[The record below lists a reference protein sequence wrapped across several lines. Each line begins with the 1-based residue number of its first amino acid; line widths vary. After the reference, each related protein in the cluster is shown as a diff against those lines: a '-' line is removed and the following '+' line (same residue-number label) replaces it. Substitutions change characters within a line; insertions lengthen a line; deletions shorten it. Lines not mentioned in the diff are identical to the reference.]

1 MTPLSAVL
9 QEACSKMRPALEA
22 SQFQLIF
29 NKKPVDLGLPVRL
42 ANIPSGSK
50 LELVKRERSRM
61 TDAAASS
68 SANEDCI

>member
-22 SQFQLIF
+22 SQCQLIF

-50 LELVKRERSRM
+50 LELIKSERPRA
-61 TDAAASS
+61 TAAASS
-68 SANEDCI
+68 TDC